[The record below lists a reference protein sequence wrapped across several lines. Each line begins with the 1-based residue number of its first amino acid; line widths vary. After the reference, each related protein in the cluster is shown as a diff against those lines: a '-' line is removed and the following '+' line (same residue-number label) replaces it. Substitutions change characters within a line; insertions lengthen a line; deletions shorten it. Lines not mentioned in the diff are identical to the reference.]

1 VTSFGL
7 PYSVFPYYGTAF
19 GFGGLGFY
27 SGLGLYSG
35 YYDPFGYGY
44 GYGYPGAFGYGYDNL
59 YGYRYGYPNSY
70 SDTVPGSSPD
80 STPGLEGYP
89 RDSQGG
95 PAGGLR
101 LKIEP
106 RNAQVFVD
114 GYYAGVV
121 DDFDG
126 RFQKLELAP
135 GRHHIEVRAA
145 SHEPLNFDVNIQP
158 RQTTVY
164 RGTLVP

>member
-1 VTSFGL
+1 
-7 PYSVFPYYGTAF
+7 
-19 GFGGLGFY
+19 
-27 SGLGLYSG
+27 
-35 YYDPFGYGY
+35 
-44 GYGYPGAFGYGYDNL
+44 
-59 YGYRYGYPNSY
+59 
-70 SDTVPGSSPD
+70 VPGSPPD
-80 STPGLEGYP
+80 STPSFEEYP
-89 RDSQGG
+89 RDSQAG

-114 GYYAGVV
+114 GYYAGIV

-145 SHEPLNFDVNIQP
+145 GHEPLNFDVNIQP